1 MFFGKVC
8 SATKLIFSWM
18 AHSRGGYKG
27 KQQWATVL
35 RLGRPTAILQDMALL
50 LYFSVLFD

>member
-8 SATKLIFSWM
+8 TATKLIFSWM
-18 AHSRGGYKG
+18 THSRGGYED

-35 RLGRPTAILQDMALL
+35 WLGRPTAILQDMALL
-50 LYFSVLFD
+50 LPVSVLLD

>member
-8 SATKLIFSWM
+8 TATKLIFSWM
-18 AHSRGGYKG
+18 DRSRGGYKG

-50 LYFSVLFD
+50 LYFTKLFD